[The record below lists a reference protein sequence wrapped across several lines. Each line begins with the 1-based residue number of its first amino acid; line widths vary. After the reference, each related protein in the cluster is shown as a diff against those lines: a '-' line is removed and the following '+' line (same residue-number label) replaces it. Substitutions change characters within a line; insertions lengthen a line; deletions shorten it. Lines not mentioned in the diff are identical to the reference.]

1 MSTFSDLLAAA
12 EFGSP
17 LVDRPTWTKAGFE
30 DRFTSARQQIGMTE
44 ALGRWDPA
52 TRSPIGGVPG
62 MAGSAPFKPF
72 LQDGRVSDAE
82 GNWLE
87 DLEGIW
93 TDPEGTQT
101 NIAGKPFAQ
110 DEITGGGGGY
120 TPPYAPRGGI
130 YGIAAELLRTYG
142 FSEEDITGLVAFIKE
157 SLIMGDDATTI
168 TQRLRER
175 PEYERRFPA
184 MKLRQAAGFNA
195 ISELQYLTLE
205 DTYRQTLRAANM
217 PAGFYDEPSDFATLI
232 ELDVSGN
239 EFQRRVSMAYQ
250 FENEANAD
258 TVKQLRELYNLG
270 PEWVAA
276 YYLDP
281 KKTVDLIEQEQRMR
295 TAELSS
301 AVVNT
306 IGAGLTVRAAQRLEQ
321 ASVGVSDIP
330 KLAQRAGMLSRLIGE
345 DEFTASEVA
354 TGSFGIDRNA
364 ATKLRRRGEGRLSAF
379 AGTAGALAGQEG
391 ITGLGSVST

>member
-1 MSTFSDLLAAA
+1 M
-12 EFGSP
+12 
-17 LVDRPTWTKAGFE
+17 DRTYG
-30 DRFTSARQQIGMTE
+30 Q
-44 ALGRWDPA
+44 
-52 TRSPIGGVPG
+52 PG
-62 MAGSAPFKPF
+62 
-72 LQDGRVSDAE
+72 GRVSDAE

-87 DLEGIW
+87 GLEAVWTDAEGIETRISGEPW
-93 TDPEGTQT
+93 LEKMP
-101 NIAGKPFAQ
+101 IV
-110 DEITGGGGGY
+110 
-120 TPPYAPRGGI
+120 TPSPGESPLPYASRGGI

-142 FSEEDITGLVAFIKE
+142 FSEEDITGLVDFIKE